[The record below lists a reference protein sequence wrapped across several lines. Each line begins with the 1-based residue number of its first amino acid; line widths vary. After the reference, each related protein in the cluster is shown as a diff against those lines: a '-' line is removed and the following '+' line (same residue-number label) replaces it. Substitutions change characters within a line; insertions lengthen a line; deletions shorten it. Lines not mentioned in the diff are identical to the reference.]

1 MNKLEYILIVILA
14 ATFLNQILTD
24 FFFREGIILDTKNDI
39 SAQEKYENCLK
50 TNPNYTKAMFNVAYT
65 YVKTPRKKGLKKA
78 LDLLRKIGKI
88 DYYYERLH
96 YRQATIYCELG
107 EWDKAIKEFNVALE
121 QRKKDSDIYYD
132 LGRVY
137 YWGKKDYEK
146 AEFYFREAQKYGAAF
161 KDIENYLKNIK
172 KIKRK

>member
-1 MNKLEYILIVILA
+1 MNKIEYILIVILT

-39 SAQEKYENCLK
+39 SAQGKYEDCLK
-50 TNPNYTKAMFNVAYT
+50 TNPNYTKAMFNVAFV
-65 YVKTPRKKGLKKA
+65 YVKTKGIKGLKNA
-78 LDLLRKIGKI
+78 LELLKKIESI

-96 YRQATIYCELG
+96 YRLATIYCELG
-107 EWDKAIKEFNVALE
+107 EWDSAINEFDVALE
-121 QRKKDSDIYYD
+121 QRKKDYDIYYD

-146 AEFYFREAQKYGAAF
+146 AEFYFKEAKKYGAVT